1 MDYTIFKSPYSLTNK
16 SKLQKGNS
24 NDMNNLKNNDNNTSQ
39 DHTELIMQDILTL
52 LNLDI
57 IYKERISQI
66 NTLNKKKNLKELNL
80 IVISTTLKY
89 EQNSYLITPF
99 GLKNSKRNSKDGIV
113 LFGYEKKGI
122 IVF

>member
-1 MDYTIFKSPYSLTNK
+1 
-16 SKLQKGNS
+16 
-24 NDMNNLKNNDNNTSQ
+24 MNNLKNNDNNTSQ

-66 NTLNKKKNLKELNL
+66 NNLTKKKNLKELNL

-122 IVF
+122 NIILII